1 MGTAGSDDA
10 YTVDLVALDDLI
22 THLGQFTDATDA
34 NVDRIDAYVAKMP
47 WQGETERA
55 HKEWQAQWRSG
66 VEDLQEGLR
75 KIRDSAKTAH
85 ENYTGAI
92 DANLKMWGQ

>member
-1 MGTAGSDDA
+1 MGGSDDA
-10 YTVDLVALDDLI
+10 YKVDLETLDNLI
-22 THLGQFTDATDA
+22 THMARFTKATDE
-34 NVDRIDAYVAKMP
+34 NVDHIDAFVSKMP

-55 HKEWQAQWRSG
+55 HKAWQAQWRTG

-75 KIRDSAKTAH
+75 KIREGAKTAH

-92 DANLKMWGQ
+92 KANLQMWNQ